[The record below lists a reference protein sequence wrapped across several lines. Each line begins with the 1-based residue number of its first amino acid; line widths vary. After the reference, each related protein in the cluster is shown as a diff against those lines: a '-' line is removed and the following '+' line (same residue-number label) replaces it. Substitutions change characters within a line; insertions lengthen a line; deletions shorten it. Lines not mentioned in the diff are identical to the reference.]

1 MSPASKTQ
9 EGRELGL
16 TGPCRLQV
24 AQCPVQVVEAPWCR
38 ELSVL
43 DGTPSSTGLPSG
55 AGAGIG
61 RSSSGLHVGAH
72 TSLPLPCSGRSTSHL
87 RPQGLLALLVPW
99 TWVSRGGV
107 SSLLSWRTWASPQPV
122 LHSGAVEWGSLL
134 CPEELLPP
142 LPLGWGCLPPHISI
156 SKEPTQA
163 GLEEASRSVC
173 SIKASPPRPLVNCE
187 AHSGCLHSPPW
198 PCPSGESAFSAAS
211 RLLHHSLSAAPQ
223 NPHGEG

>member
-1 MSPASKTQ
+1 MALPVRLASPV
-9 EGRELGL
+9 GLGL
-16 TGPCRLQV
+16 GLGLEEAHQDCTWVPTLACPDH
-24 AQCPVQVVEAPWCR
+24 AQA
-38 ELSVL
+38 
-43 DGTPSSTGLPSG
+43 GLP
-55 AGAGIG
+55 A
-61 RSSSGLHVGAH
+61 
-72 TSLPLPCSGRSTSHL
+72 HL

-99 TWVSRGGV
+99 TWVSRGRV

-122 LHSGAVEWGSLL
+122 LHSGGVEWGSLL
-134 CPEELLPP
+134 GPEELLPP

-156 SKEPTQA
+156 SKEATQA

-173 SIKASPPRPLVNCE
+173 SIKASPPRHLVNCE